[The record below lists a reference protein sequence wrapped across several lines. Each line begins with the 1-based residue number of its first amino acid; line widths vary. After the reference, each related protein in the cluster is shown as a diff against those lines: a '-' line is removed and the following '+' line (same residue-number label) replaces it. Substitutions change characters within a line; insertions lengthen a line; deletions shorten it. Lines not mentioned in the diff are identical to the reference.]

1 MLRYTAVE
9 ALSESVEHD
18 LLAVDGG
25 HGDHFD
31 GALPSGT
38 NQAAKRVE
46 PVSGGGVR
54 PVNDQNALRC
64 TQFGQKR
71 RERVAQRCLE
81 FDRKLWDLAQIDAQ
95 GLVSRPNRCG
105 PQP

>member
-1 MLRYTAVE
+1 MLRNTAVE
-9 ALSESVEHD
+9 ALAESFEHD
-18 LLAVDGG
+18 LLAADGG

-38 NQAAKRVE
+38 DQAAKRVV
-46 PVSGGGVR
+46 PVFGDGVR
-54 PVNDQNALRC
+54 PVNDKHALRC
-64 TQFGQKR
+64 TQLAQKR

-95 GLVSRPNRCG
+95 DL
-105 PQP
+105 